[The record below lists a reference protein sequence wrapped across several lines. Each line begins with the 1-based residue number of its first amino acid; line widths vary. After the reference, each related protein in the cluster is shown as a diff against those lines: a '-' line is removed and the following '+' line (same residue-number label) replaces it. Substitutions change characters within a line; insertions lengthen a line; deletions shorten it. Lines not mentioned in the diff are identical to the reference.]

1 MLVYQI
7 YLKDKKLRE
16 RREQREKN
24 QEKKNGDNTF
34 YFHEIYVCIDKKKL
48 SISESISSTL
58 SEASTIVVHKY

>member
-16 RREQREKN
+16 QREKN
-24 QEKKNGDNTF
+24 QEKKNGENTF
-34 YFHEIYVCIDKKKL
+34 YFPEIYVCIDKKKL

-58 SEASTIVVHKY
+58 SEASTIVVHNY